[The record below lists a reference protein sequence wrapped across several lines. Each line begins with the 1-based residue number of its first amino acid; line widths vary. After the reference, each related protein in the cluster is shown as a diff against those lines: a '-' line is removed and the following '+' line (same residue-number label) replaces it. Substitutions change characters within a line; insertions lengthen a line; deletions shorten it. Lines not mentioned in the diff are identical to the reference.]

1 MITTTLQTSK
11 SIINRTSQIPF
22 DNKILSKLIT
32 SCTEGHYYG
41 THTTSSIS
49 LYPNSIIPYNIKIN
63 LYANSTNWKLPK
75 MTTYNINDSEI
86 MSMSPDEIKAEV
98 LAAFGSWADREDITD
113 EWLEILRQSWN
124 NRLGELYSDE
134 S

>member
-1 MITTTLQTSK
+1 MTTLQTSK

-22 DNKILSKLIT
+22 ENKILSKSIA
-32 SCTEGHYYG
+32 SGTEEYYG
-41 THTTSSIS
+41 TNTTSSIS
-49 LYPNSIIPYNIKIN
+49 LYPISKILYNIKLN
-63 LYANSTNWKLPK
+63 LYTNSTNWKLPK

-98 LAAFGSWADREDITD
+98 LAAFGAWADREDITD

-124 NRLGELYSDE
+124 NRLDELYSDE